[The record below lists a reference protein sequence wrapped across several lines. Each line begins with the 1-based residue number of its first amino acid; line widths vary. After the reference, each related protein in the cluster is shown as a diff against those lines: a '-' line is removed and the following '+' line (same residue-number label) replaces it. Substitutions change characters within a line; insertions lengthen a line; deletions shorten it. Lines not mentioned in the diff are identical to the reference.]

1 MNTRMRRTLTAP
13 AVTAV
18 STLLVLTWLAVPASP
33 ATALPSGS
41 AQDTTASPAGNADSS
56 PPSPAS
62 AAQLPVHAVFLVRPA
77 ADPTE
82 LNMSDIQWSDG
93 APIYR
98 QLKERVI
105 AMMLDGILKPG
116 DALPSV
122 RQVAADYQLNPITV
136 SRAYQELADEGLVE
150 KRRGL
155 GMFMTEQAATQLRSS
170 ERERFL
176 NEEWPAVLE
185 RIQRL
190 GLSLDELLP
199 QGKF

>member
-1 MNTRMRRTLTAP
+1 MTN
-13 AVTAV
+13 
-18 STLLVLTWLAVPASP
+18 
-33 ATALPSGS
+33 
-41 AQDTTASPAGNADSS
+41 
-56 PPSPAS
+56 
-62 AAQLPVHAVFLVRPA
+62 
-77 ADPTE
+77 
-82 LNMSDIQWSDG
+82 IQWSDG

-122 RQVAADYQLNPITV
+122 RQVAAEYQLNPITV
-136 SRAYQELADEGLVE
+136 SRAYQELADESLVE

-155 GMFMTEQAATQLRSS
+155 GMYVTDEAAKKLLVN

-176 NEEWPAVLE
+176 REEWPLVLE

-190 GLSLDELLP
+190 GLSLDELMRAQP
-199 QGKF
+199 EGGTR